1 MALWGGRFQGET
13 SALFKLFNDSLPV
26 DYRLFEQDV
35 VGSIAW
41 ADAIASVGIITA
53 IECSDLKKA
62 LNELLVEVK
71 GDPLIAK
78 VGDLGKKLHTGR
90 SRNDQVATDLKLW
103 CQSEGAALVA
113 RLQTLR
119 SELIALA
126 EREFDAVMPGYSHVW
141 PLVFSLCGD
150 D

>member
-53 IECSDLKKA
+53 TECSDLKKA
-62 LNELLVEVK
+62 LNDLLVVECPTYNIEYETPMLSCLDFFV
-71 GDPLIAK
+71 
-78 VGDLGKKLHTGR
+78 
-90 SRNDQVATDLKLW
+90 
-103 CQSEGAALVA
+103 
-113 RLQTLR
+113 
-119 SELIALA
+119 
-126 EREFDAVMPGYSHVW
+126 
-141 PLVFSLCGD
+141 
-150 D
+150 

>member
-53 IECSDLKKA
+53 TECSDLKKA

-71 GDPLIAK
+71 GDPAIILASGAEDIHSFVESALIAK
-78 VGDLGKKLHTGR
+78 VGDLGKKLHTGVDR
-90 SRNDQVATDLKLW
+90 KST
-103 CQSEGAALVA
+103 
-113 RLQTLR
+113 
-119 SELIALA
+119 
-126 EREFDAVMPGYSHVW
+126 P
-141 PLVFSLCGD
+141 
-150 D
+150 